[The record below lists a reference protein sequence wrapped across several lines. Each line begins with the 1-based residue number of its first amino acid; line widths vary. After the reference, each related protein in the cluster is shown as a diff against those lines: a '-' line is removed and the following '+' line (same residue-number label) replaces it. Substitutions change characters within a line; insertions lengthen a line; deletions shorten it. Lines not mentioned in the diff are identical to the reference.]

1 MSAMADSFMSIF
13 GMKRAKGCPDCE
25 SPLEFNGCCPEC
37 GYGEEEDGEEMESEE
52 EGVDVGALLEI
63 RDDLQRLM
71 NKLADLIKDSD

>member
-1 MSAMADSFMSIF
+1 M
-13 GMKRAKGCPDCE
+13 
-25 SPLEFNGCCPEC
+25 LPEC